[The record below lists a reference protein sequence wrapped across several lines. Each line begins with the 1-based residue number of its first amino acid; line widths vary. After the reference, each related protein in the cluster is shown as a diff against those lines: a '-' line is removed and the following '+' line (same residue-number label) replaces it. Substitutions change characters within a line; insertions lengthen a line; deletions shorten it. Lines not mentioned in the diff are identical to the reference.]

1 MVTAT
6 PPSARRGGDFT
17 MKRVWEL
24 APLVMAAIVA
34 STTPAFAQPAPNTF
48 TKSFGA
54 SSIPLN
60 GTTTLTF
67 TVGYVDGGVPSDS
80 FTDTLPAGLVVAT
93 PNGFTGVTG
102 TGSCETG
109 RVTVTAT
116 PGSSSVSADNI
127 SFCPTSESGSCSFSV
142 NVTGTTV
149 GIQNNSVTDALDVT
163 ATASLDV
170 TSTGVEL
177 QNYFSNAETTGGQA
191 YVNITAPLEGNS
203 TAAFLAVGGVLSDAT
218 GTDPIE
224 AAALSGETCA
234 MIYVFNTEQSLQAC
248 CGCPVTPD
256 GLLTL
261 DITTE
266 LAGNPVA
273 TGKLLTD
280 GVIRIIS
287 TLPNAVPPPLT
298 VPPPTPAA
306 YIGCDSDTQVCCDP
320 TAASSGA
327 TLTPAN
333 DLIAWADHI
342 QNTQITETAFDA
354 DLPTAAE
361 LADDGLAESCGAIVK
376 LGSLQGT
383 CTCPAGPV
391 SFTPTAKPRR

>member
-1 MVTAT
+1 
-6 PPSARRGGDFT
+6 

-170 TSTGVEL
+170 IAPPGVEL
-177 QNYFSNAETTGGQA
+177 ENYFSNASTTGGQA
-191 YVNITAPLEGNS
+191 YVNIIAPLEGDTTGPS
-203 TAAFLAVGGVLSDAT
+203 AAVR
-218 GTDPIE
+218 E
-224 AAALSGETCA
+224 GETCA

-248 CGCPVTPD
+248 CGCPVTAD

-261 DITTE
+261 NITTQ

-273 TGKLLTD
+273 LGKLLQD

-287 TLPNAVPPPLT
+287 TLPNAVPPPAT
-298 VPPPTPAA
+298 VPPSTPAE
-306 YIGCDSDTQVCCDP
+306 YIGCDSNTQVCCDP
-320 TAASSGA
+320 TAV
-327 TLTPAN
+327 PADTDSDSTVTSN
-333 DLIAWADHI
+333 QLVAWGDHI
-342 QNTQITETAFDA
+342 QNTQITETEFDSA
-354 DLPTAAE
+354 SALEIGAEPEEDYDPYGLPEA
-361 LADDGLAESCGAIVK
+361 CGAIVR

-383 CTCPAGPV
+383 CTCPTGPV
-391 SFTPTAKPRR
+391 GFTPTAKPRR